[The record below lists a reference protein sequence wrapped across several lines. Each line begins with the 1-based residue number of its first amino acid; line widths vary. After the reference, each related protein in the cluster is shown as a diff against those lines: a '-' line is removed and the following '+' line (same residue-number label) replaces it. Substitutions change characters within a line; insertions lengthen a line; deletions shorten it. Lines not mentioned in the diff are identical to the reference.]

1 MLYFMIVQFFVNPKL
16 IRNMISIDSLLKKCT
31 YVLFVLFLTL
41 WVHWK
46 PAFLYT
52 FTLFEDFKDT
62 P

>member
-1 MLYFMIVQFFVNPKL
+1 MIVQFFVNPKL

-31 YVLFVLFLTL
+31 YVLFVFFLTL

-46 PAFLYT
+46 PAFFYT
-52 FTLFEDFKDT
+52 FSLFEDFKDT